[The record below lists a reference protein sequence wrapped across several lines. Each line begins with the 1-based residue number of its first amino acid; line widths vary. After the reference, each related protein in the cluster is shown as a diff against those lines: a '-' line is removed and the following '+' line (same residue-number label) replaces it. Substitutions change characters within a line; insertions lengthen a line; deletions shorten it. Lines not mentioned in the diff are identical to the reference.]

1 MGVLGCGLLT
11 DGHWLAALA
20 ARWLAD
26 GSASASCPRTRAWRY
41 RGLVEPALPDSPDT
55 REHREPPSCQ
65 PGRAMLR
72 LSRWGLR
79 RAPEP
84 APPAPGGPPTVE
96 RRSYAGGDAT
106 ARRAWPFMRTAR
118 RAALALGF
126 AALAL
131 VALPAAAQEDVP
143 LSWILAPD
151 GVDRGDTFRLMF
163 VTSSKRAGNSDSI
176 GNYNSIVRTDAGD
189 GHPGIYEFRDDF
201 NAVASTESTDARDNT
216 DTNPNSDG
224 AGEPI
229 YWLGGAKVA
238 DNYADFY
245 DGSGTATPGS
255 VPVQGRDRD
264 LQRVD
269 GHCEQ
274 REPDQLRRFG
284 RRRSLGHR
292 DVQAAGGERERGRGG
307 DRRAER
313 HLRRRDD
320 RPVG

>member
-1 MGVLGCGLLT
+1 
-11 DGHWLAALA
+11 
-20 ARWLAD
+20 
-26 GSASASCPRTRAWRY
+26 
-41 RGLVEPALPDSPDT
+41 
-55 REHREPPSCQ
+55 
-65 PGRAMLR
+65 
-72 LSRWGLR
+72 
-79 RAPEP
+79 
-84 APPAPGGPPTVE
+84 
-96 RRSYAGGDAT
+96 
-106 ARRAWPFMRTAR
+106 MRTAR

-245 DGSGTATPGS
+245 DGSWDSNARVWESGARLPRPGTGFIWTGS
-255 VPVQGRDRD
+255 DDNGTEAASQA
-264 LQRVD
+264 
-269 GHCEQ
+269 
-274 REPDQLRRFG
+274 LR
-284 RRRSLGHR
+284 S
-292 DVQAAGGERERGRGG
+292 RGG
-307 DRRAER
+307 LNLPVEGYAARMVNLESSQTELSGSSRGITRQGHFYGLSPVFEVQSAPNLIDAKITS
-313 HLRRRDD
+313 
-320 RPVG
+320 RPRSGNTFYRNEVIEVTLTFDEPVKFQGSAGDAADL